1 MAGTRL
7 AERDAPLDPT
17 LRVRAPA
24 HRIWRGPTPP
34 SAHDAARPGG
44 RGRVYDDRAGPGGLC
59 ARGRGRTDDDV
70 GCTTRGYFD
79 GTWDPGG

>member
-24 HRIWRGPTPP
+24 HRIRRGPTPS

-59 ARGRGRTDDDV
+59 ARGRGGTDEDV
-70 GCTTRGYFD
+70 GCTTRGHVD
-79 GTWDPGG
+79 GT